1 MATLQAGGAPPWAHM
16 PMPAGW
22 EAKYDPN
29 LGRYFYIN
37 HQTRSTQWTDPRQ
50 QMYQAQ
56 QASPRMQPSPRM
68 PRAEQIPMQPIIKP
82 KCKVCKS
89 IDVPSSGQT
98 CPSCKVA
105 QQQREA
111 AVARAREEMEEE
123 KRRQE
128 QQAKLEKERERRR
141 VQSAKRREEQTQVR
155 LSDSKKAHVYG
166 KVKKAV
172 PEATDEMLYQALD
185 ATNYDEAQSVEMLKM
200 MVMGKTPPGARERF
214 QIFLPAVVCLS
225 TAVEPKEHV
234 LQVFQSDVILWR
246 LGMAGGSSPIRS
258 ATSSPARQLG
268 VSFPETSFTTT
279 VTTSETDLSQAGA
292 SSMSAAN
299 KAKVKSE
306 LCDMFSKTDPAL
318 VDMLLE
324 TCQYDKEKTKQLLLS
339 MGETLAP
346 KQKGQSKMS
355 EAKKKQIRDKV
366 KRAVPKASDAMVNLA
381 VDTTSYNEQRAIE
394 VLKMMIESD
403 SMPSSSLA
411 QAETSTSGRQIEVTF
426 PETSFTSSV
435 TTSVATKSIEVTFP
449 SSGTTSTTTTS
460 AAGTSASTVYSAGGS
475 KMSTADKKKGGKK
488 APKAQKELDSPL
500 KNLMQNAYGPKGPV
514 IAKRTT
520 RAQPEMKSPNK
531 KSPRKQPRSGGVLVT
546 PPSYSSSTGA
556 VGPDPTLPKGAS
568 LDNLLDN
575 YVAETG
581 PNTELSQGPDQ
592 DNVSGPVE
600 ETGRDPSLTAG
611 PDPDNRTGPEYGL
624 AKGSMYSA
632 SRQC

>member
-1 MATLQAGGAPPWAHM
+1 MATLQAGGAPPWASM

-37 HQTRSTQWTDPRQ
+37 HYTRSTQWTDPRQ
-50 QMYQAQ
+50 QVYQAQ

-200 MVMGKTPPGARERF
+200 MVMGKTPPGAR
-214 QIFLPAVVCLS
+214 
-225 TAVEPKEHV
+225 
-234 LQVFQSDVILWR
+234 
-246 LGMAGGSSPIRS
+246 
-258 ATSSPARQLG
+258 
-268 VSFPETSFTTT
+268 
-279 VTTSETDLSQAGA
+279 QAGA

-366 KRAVPKASDAMVNLA
+366 KRAVPKASDAMINLA

-411 QAETSTSGRQIEVTF
+411 QAETSTSGRQMEVTF

-435 TTSVATKSIEVTFP
+435 TTSVASKSLHDLISSVVWRSKTSQACSFQPLCACQFHSSSIYCTAALKGGSKSIEVTFP
-449 SSGTTSTTTTS
+449 SSGTTNTTTTS
-460 AAGTSASTVYSAGGS
+460 AAGTSASTVYSAVGI